1 MLLARVA
8 ASAASV
14 QKSGKRGGKQT
25 ASAVTNQLKMI
36 DFGEANETDQA
47 DRIEVGTP
55 GYMAPEVMTDGDC
68 TSASD
73 VYSAG
78 VSLVEI
84 WNGGLWAGAETRGE
98 GSDGMRRELLDALQV
113 VECAEPDV
121 GRWLRRMVSMQ
132 PADRPS
138 TTELIKAFKQLRK
151 WQLYSII
158 YNVCVAASHP
168 CLSVRCRQNVERT
181 VLVFWAFA
189 LQIIWPSTKA

>member
-1 MLLARVA
+1 MLLARMA
-8 ASAASV
+8 PATSAAPV
-14 QKSGKRGGKQT
+14 QKGAKRGGKQT

-36 DFGEANETDQA
+36 DFGEANETIKA

-98 GSDGMRRELLDALQV
+98 GSEGMRRELLDALQV
-113 VECAEPDV
+113 IECAEPDV

-138 TTELIKAFKQLRK
+138 TTELIKGFKQLRECHRC
-151 WQLYSII
+151 SII
-158 YNVCVAASHP
+158 RNVSP
-168 CLSVRCRQNVERT
+168 
-181 VLVFWAFA
+181 A
-189 LQIIWPSTKA
+189 LILAV